1 MLFSLSFY
9 QKEAVGGNNI
19 PSNYLV
25 YFIDSN
31 GHRISDTNRIIADKT
46 SDNTQDRT
54 FRCNFSLR
62 SQKYSNRDLYYLIIA
77 DESGIQPPI
86 QEEFQIDIAF
96 AVDEFNFF

>member
-1 MLFSLSFY
+1 MIFSLSFY

-25 YFIDSN
+25 YFVDSN
-31 GHRISDTNRIIADKT
+31 GQRISDTNRIIADKT

-54 FRCNFSLR
+54 FRCNFGLR
-62 SQKYSNRDLYYLIIA
+62 SQKYNNRDLYYLIIA
-77 DESGIQPPI
+77 DESGTHPPI